1 MKSIYKSI
9 MCVAAGLSMLSS
21 CENFD
26 SINTNPNGVT
36 PETVDPQYILAPIL
50 IKGSM
55 CVETYHRI
63 HNNYYDLQAQYFS
76 NEKYDTNINR
86 CLNDYTEDYYMNTTY
101 FWGWIAG
108 LNEIIRITKDDPS
121 RLNLKSIARIYRVY
135 LYTICTD
142 LLGDVPYFKAADG
155 SGEAAP
161 YDRQKD
167 IYYDMVKEL
176 TEASAAIGTPGAGTV
191 ESKFDLIFKGDL
203 SRWKAFANSM
213 HLRLAMRMTEADPQ
227 KAEAETKAAVKA
239 DGGFITTDVTI
250 PRGDGLTPATW
261 QMDWGWYYSGVG
273 YMYGGRLAMSKSMEK
288 ILTNLGGIEFPMKDY
303 YDPDHIPEY
312 VDPRGPIYFNVTNEI
327 NGAME
332 NYRGRWEGIPAGY
345 TKAVALEEANAQKNH
360 ARLGAFFIRKDQD
373 PDTEDATIYRDHP
386 QTLMY
391 VNEVSFLLA
400 EAAWRGWVTGSAK
413 DFYERGIRESMSV
426 VNIEQNIVDSYLQS
440 TMKNG
445 YGVSVKFDDVDTNR
459 NTQLDKIITQ
469 KYIGGFPY
477 NGFEAWND
485 YRRLGI
491 PTLDPFAMPAEGS
504 VQEKGAMDWKGSLRR
519 VIYPTGETI
528 KNAENYKE
536 AAARYEFGD
545 NTKSRMWWDAR
556 KTIKE

>member
-1 MKSIYKSI
+1 
-9 MCVAAGLSMLSS
+9 
-21 CENFD
+21 
-26 SINTNPNGVT
+26 
-36 PETVDPQYILAPIL
+36 
-50 IKGSM
+50 
-55 CVETYHRI
+55 
-63 HNNYYDLQAQYFS
+63 
-76 NEKYDTNINR
+76 
-86 CLNDYTEDYYMNTTY
+86 MNTTY

-161 YDRQKD
+161 YDHQKD

-176 TEASAAIGTPGAGTV
+176 SEASAAIGTPGAGTV
-191 ESKFDLIFKGDL
+191 EGKFDLIFKGDL

-227 KAEAETKAAVKA
+227 KAEAETKAAVSA

-261 QMDWGWYYSGVG
+261 QMDWGWYYSGIG

-288 ILTNLGGIEFPMKDY
+288 ILTSLGGIEFPMKDY

-345 TKAVALEEANAQKNH
+345 TKAVALEEPNAQKNH

-373 PDTEDATIYRDHP
+373 PDTKDATIYRDHP

-400 EAAWRGWVTGSAK
+400 EAAWRGWITGSAK

-426 VNIEQNIVDSYLQS
+426 VNIEQDKVDSYLQS

-445 YGVSVKFDDVDTNR
+445 YGVSVKFDDVDNNR

-469 KYIGGFPY
+469 KYIGEFPY